1 MARTLIQKLKS
12 CCSFLVLFAAF
23 MLPVQMSFAETALII
38 RGKASEFDDVVR
50 GMSDD
55 LEGELEL
62 KVITIGTGNDLEQI
76 KNAFKSNKP
85 NLVVLLDNKSINL
98 YAEFQGK
105 HKDMEFPPAI
115 ATAALFVD
123 KFVGKLKNAVGIR
136 YEIPAVTS
144 AVAMRN
150 IVTKPVKKIG
160 VVYRSVMEDVIQENA
175 KYTSSEGIELIGIAI
190 DTSDGPESTAK
201 QIGSAL
207 AKFEK
212 EVDAIWILNDN
223 ALFTSSKDKKRAML
237 RTWMASRQSSE
248 LPAIVGHPNFMTK
261 IPLGSFAI
269 VPDNYGLGAQ
279 TAGIIFEIM
288 DNDWQI
294 EDSDV
299 LQPLSVKKFVNI
311 KTLDSKGIDYKASA
325 LNQVDKVIK

>member
-1 MARTLIQKLKS
+1 MARTLIQTLKS
-12 CCSFLVLFAAF
+12 CCSFVLLFAAF
-23 MLPVQMSFAETALII
+23 VLPVQMSFAESALVI
-38 RGKASEFDDVVR
+38 RGKASEFDEVVR

-55 LEGELEL
+55 LEGELDL
-62 KVITIGTGNDLEQI
+62 QVITIGTGNDLDEI
-76 KNAFKSNKP
+76 KKAFKSQRP
-85 NLVVLLDNKSINL
+85 DLVVLLDNKSINL

-105 HKDMEFPPAI
+105 NKDMDFPPAI

-150 IVTKPVKKIG
+150 IVTKPIRKIG

-175 KYTSSEGIELIGIAI
+175 KYTKSEGIELVGIAI
-190 DTSDGPESTAK
+190 DTSDGPEATAK
-201 QIGSAL
+201 QIGKAL
-207 AKFEK
+207 DKFEDD
-212 EVDAIWILNDN
+212 VDAIWILNDN
-223 ALFTSSKDKKRAML
+223 ALFTSAKDKKRVML
-237 RTWMASRQSSE
+237 RTWMASRQKSE

-279 TAGIIFEIM
+279 TAGVIFEIM

-294 EDSDV
+294 DDADV
-299 LQPLSVKKFVNI
+299 LQPLSVKKFVSV
-311 KTLDSKGIDYKASA
+311 KTLEAKGIKYKKSA